1 MLYQYL
7 ILSDGKRVIRSGRN
21 GMTGPIH
28 IRKDPSQGCNNFSEV
43 SMAEIVDEERAYA
56 RVSEAY
62 SAFRDCGTEAN

>member
-1 MLYQYL
+1 
-7 ILSDGKRVIRSGRN
+7 
-21 GMTGPIH
+21 MTGPIH